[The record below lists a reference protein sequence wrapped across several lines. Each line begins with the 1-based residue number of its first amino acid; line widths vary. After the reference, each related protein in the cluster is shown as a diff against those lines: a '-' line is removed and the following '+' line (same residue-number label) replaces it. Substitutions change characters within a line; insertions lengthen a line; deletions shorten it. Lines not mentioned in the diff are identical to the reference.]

1 MMIENSI
8 YYSMIDDNERGLRY
22 LFNLIAREFR
32 QIGTT
37 EVIAYLD
44 CYRVA

>member
-1 MMIENSI
+1 MIENSI
-8 YYSMIDDNERGLRY
+8 YYSMIEASNRGLRY
-22 LFNLIAREFR
+22 LFNLITKEFR

-37 EVIAYLD
+37 EAIAYLD